1 MFGEGSSIRRRRLW
15 SSALAV
21 KGYRLARAA
30 AERLGLQLVL
40 KTYYSPIPDL
50 SHLPP
55 GVWERRDPL
64 RGIDFDLDAQM
75 SFVESELAAHV
86 RALAWGEGVAREH
99 AYDPSNDSYPVP
111 DARVLYAIT
120 RHLRPANIVELGS
133 GQTTRVLAQACRENA
148 LDGAPARLRAFD
160 PFPTAID
167 DGLPGLSELARVKA
181 QDVPDEVFTEL
192 RSGDI
197 LFVDTTHTVKIA
209 SDVNHIVL
217 RVLPLLQAGVIV
229 HVHDIFLPY
238 EYPRF
243 FFADFAL
250 YWAEQYLLQ
259 AFLTF
264 NSSFETLCAVH
275 ALGREQAARMAATGT
290 LLPGEIGSSFWIRR
304 RSRHTPAPA
313 TPALATPALAAPGL
327 STSIH

>member
-15 SSALAV
+15 SSGAAV
-21 KGYRLARAA
+21 NGYRLARAA
-30 AERLGLQLVL
+30 AERLGLQVVL

-50 SHLPP
+50 AHLPA

-64 RGIDFDLDAQM
+64 RGIDFDLDAQVA
-75 SFVESELAAHV
+75 FIESELAGHIH
-86 RALAWGEGVAREH
+86 ALSWGQGVAREH
-99 AYDPSNDSYPVP
+99 AYDPANDSYPVP
-111 DARVLYAIT
+111 DARTLYAMT
-120 RHLRPANIVELGS
+120 RHLRPANVVELGS

-148 LDGAPARLRAFD
+148 RDGSPARLRAFD
-160 PFPTAID
+160 PFPTAVD
-167 DGLPGLSELARVKA
+167 DTLPGLDALERVKA
-181 QDVPDEVFTEL
+181 QDVPDEVFAEL
-192 RSGDI
+192 RSGDV

-217 RVLPLLQAGVIV
+217 RMLPLLQEGVIV

-243 FFADFAL
+243 FFEDFAL

-259 AFLTF
+259 AFLAF
-264 NSSFETLCAVH
+264 NSSFEVLCAVH
-275 ALGREQAARMAATGT
+275 ALGRERGARMAATGA

-304 RSRHTPAPA
+304 RADSAVA
-313 TPALATPALAAPGL
+313 
-327 STSIH
+327 

>member
-15 SSALAV
+15 SSGAAV
-21 KGYRLARAA
+21 NGYRLARAA
-30 AERLGLQLVL
+30 AERLGLQVVL

-50 SHLPP
+50 AHLPA
-55 GVWERRDPL
+55 GTWERRDPL
-64 RGIDFDLDAQM
+64 RGIDFDLDAQIG
-75 SFVESELAAHV
+75 FVESELAGHV
-86 RALAWGEGVAREH
+86 RALAWGEGVTREH
-99 AYDPSNDSYPVP
+99 AYDPGNDSYPVP
-111 DARVLYAIT
+111 DARTLYAMT
-120 RHLRPANIVELGS
+120 RYLRPANIVELGS

-148 LDGAPARLRAFD
+148 RDGAPARLRAFD
-160 PFPTAID
+160 PFPTAVD
-167 DGLPGLSELARVKA
+167 DTLPGLSELARVKA
-181 QDVPDEVFTEL
+181 QDVPDEVFAEL

-217 RVLPLLQAGVIV
+217 RVLPLLQEGVIV

-243 FFADFAL
+243 FFEDFAL

-259 AFLTF
+259 AFLAF
-264 NSSFETLCAVH
+264 NSSFEVLCAVH
-275 ALGREQAARMAATGT
+275 ALGREQATRMAATGA

-304 RSRHTPAPA
+304 RADR
-313 TPALATPALAAPGL
+313 AAA
-327 STSIH
+327 